1 MKITHKFIA
10 GLDKNTMKT
19 LSVKDLIIVV
29 DTLNEEFHENGNT
42 LVSDD
47 LFDEI
52 KDYAVLKATAS
63 AKSTKSTDSTVAGV
77 GAKVP
82 KKEAVKL
89 PYWMGSMKKFKPD
102 NEKDLKNWI
111 KKYTGPY
118 VISDKLDGVSGL
130 YDGNSGKL
138 YTRGDGTLGRDIS
151 HLIPKLK
158 GIPKNVPKDHVVRGE
173 IIITKC
179 DFNNLVDNDVIPE
192 SGNPRNTVAG
202 ITNAKT
208 PNADILEYVKFVA
221 YELIHPR
228 MPAGEQLKT
237 LSAIGFITANNIMSV
252 DVTVNNLTNVLRL
265 RKKGS
270 PFEIDGIIIA
280 DSSKD
285 HGVNTSGNPEHAFA
299 FKLPTSEATVVVTD
313 VIWQISKDRLAKP
326 TVVFESVSL
335 GGVTI
340 KKATGFNAKFII
352 DNGIGPGAKIIITRS
367 GDVIPYIK
375 GVATATEPSLPTTYT
390 YEFTKN
396 GVDIVVMK
404 DGNNEV
410 SQQIDMKQFQNTV
423 ERLDIGGLKKA
434 SIEKL
439 FKAGIVSLKQLFEL
453 DERSLMDLQLA
464 AFGEKKVR
472 SVIEAVDKVKKTL
485 NCLLLM
491 VASNAFGKG
500 FSEKTLALIQAEYP
514 QFMKTKPAIADLLKI
529 SGVGPETAKNFV
541 ANIDGFKKFVGDNGL
556 GGYCLATG
564 MSTTSESA
572 TGMATGMSTTSA
584 SATSMATGKA
594 GKLSGMKILFSGSKD
609 KELMKFITDNGGEI
623 VSGISKSTSVLIMKD
638 PTEESAKQK
647 YAIKNSIGIMTPE
660 EFTESV

>member
-1 MKITHKFIA
+1 MKFTPKFITS
-10 GLDKNTMKT
+10 LDKNTMKT
-19 LSVKDLIIVV
+19 LSVKELITVV
-29 DTLNEEFHENGNT
+29 DTLNKEFHENGNT

-52 KDYAVLKATAS
+52 KEYAVLKATAS
-63 AKSTKSTDSTVAGV
+63 KASSAKSADV

-102 NEKDLKNWI
+102 NDKDIKNWM
-111 KKYTGPY
+111 KKYSGPY

-130 YDGNSGKL
+130 YDGKL
-138 YTRGDGTLGRDIS
+138 YTRGDGTHGRDIS
-151 HLIPKLK
+151 HLISKLK
-158 GIPKNVPKDHVVRGE
+158 GIPKNVPKDYVVRGE

-179 DFNNLVDNDVIPE
+179 DFNILVDNDVIPE

-208 PNADILEYVKFVA
+208 PNANILDYVKFVA
-221 YELIHPR
+221 YELIQPR

-252 DVTVNNLTNVLRL
+252 DVSVDNLTNVLRS
-265 RKKGS
+265 RKKES
-270 PFEIDGIIIA
+270 PFEIDGIIVA

-313 VIWQISKDRLAKP
+313 VIWKISKDRLAKP

-352 DNGIGPGAKIIITRS
+352 DNGIGPGAEIVVTRS

-375 GVATATEPSLPTTYT
+375 GVMTAASQPSLPTTYG

-396 GVDIVVMK
+396 GVDIIVTKDANTDNKEVV
-404 DGNNEV
+404 
-410 SQQIDMKQFQNTV
+410 QQIDMKQFQNTV
-423 ERLDIGGLKKA
+423 ERLNIEGLQKA

-439 FKAGIVSLKQLFEL
+439 FKAGVVSLKQLFEL
-453 DERSLMDLQLA
+453 DEKSLMDLKLA
-464 AFGEKKVR
+464 AFGETKVR
-472 SVIEAVDKVKKTL
+472 SVIKAVDKVKKSL
-485 NCLLLM
+485 NCLQLM

-500 FSEKTLALIQAEYP
+500 FSEKTLSLIKDEYP
-514 QFMKTKPAIADLLKI
+514 QFMKTKPSVDVLLKI
-529 SGVGPETAKNFV
+529 SGVGPEIAKNFV
-541 ANIDGFKKFVGDNGL
+541 ANIDGFKKFVVDNGL
-556 GGYCLATG
+556 GGYCLA
-564 MSTTSESA
+564 SA
-572 TGMATGMSTTSA
+572 TGTASSIERATIA
-584 SATSMATGKA
+584 KTGKFY
-594 GKLSGMKILFSGSKD
+594 GMKILFSGGKD
-609 KELMKFITDNGGEI
+609 KELIKFITDNGGEL
-623 VSGISKSTSVLIMKD
+623 VTGISKSTNVLIMKD
-638 PTEESAKQK
+638 PTEETTKQK
-647 YAIKNSIGIMTPE
+647 FAIKNGIRIMTAE
-660 EFTESV
+660 GFKEM